1 LITEFWGYTNL
12 DTSQPWFC
20 YMGIWAKQVGNLA
33 TGTAIDGVLD
43 TMQTMDSAIVRPSKT
58 NGSTILYYLLFIA
71 LSMVS
76 FKRTL
81 KIL

>member
-1 LITEFWGYTNL
+1 
-12 DTSQPWFC
+12 
-20 YMGIWAKQVGNLA
+20 VGNLA